1 MAAQYDAGAA
11 VCFMRRRINAQ
22 EGGIEYMN
30 GNGNFQDTPAVS
42 GSRRPTGSILFIA
55 YLLILILSAGWILL
69 TIHPN
74 IPKREE
80 TEARPAVNDL
90 SRRLDLVANNLKS
103 DALSD
108 IVYIRKQYRIPE
120 DSSVAPLPAE
130 SGFGETADPAVI
142 QAVIDN
148 ASELLEGQHFVWTQ
162 DRHFFSGSTI
172 KYYSDDT
179 ILAIVW
185 KEKVGNR
192 VLTFAEVKVADGS
205 QLRRAL
211 AGDSYSSSIQ
221 LKASDMAKAV
231 NAVVAINGDFYAF
244 RKAGV
249 VVYKRNLFRF
259 SPSSLDTCF
268 FTASGDMLFSHAKE
282 LTSPEETEKYIQDND
297 IIFSTSFGPILVEN
311 GEIYHTEYYPVGEIS
326 NIYARSAIGKI
337 DNLHYLLMVT
347 STETAASGMRA
358 SDAARIMYDNG
369 CYMAYELDGGQT
381 AVIVFNGS
389 PANKIVFGSE
399 RTMSDIVYFASAIPN
414 TGD

>member
-1 MAAQYDAGAA
+1 MPTDAN
-11 VCFMRRRINAQ
+11 MQNPSHT
-22 EGGIEYMN
+22 
-30 GNGNFQDTPAVS
+30 DTRKSV
-42 GSRRPTGSILFIA
+42 TILLFIV
-55 YLLILILSAGWILL
+55 YSLILIISTAWILFS
-69 TIHPN
+69 IHPD
-74 IPKREE
+74 IPERKTDHAE
-80 TEARPAVNDL
+80 TSVNDL
-90 SRRLDLVANNLKS
+90 SQHLDLTAYNLKS

-108 IVYIRKQYRIPE
+108 IVYIRKQYKIPE
-120 DSSVAPLPAE
+120 DSSTAPVPDK
-130 SGFGETADPAVI
+130 SRFGETSDPAFV
-142 QAVIDN
+142 QAVIDDS
-148 ASELLEGQHFVWTQ
+148 SELLEGQHFAWNQ
-162 DRHFFSGSTI
+162 DRHFFAGSKI
-172 KYYSDDT
+172 SYYSDDT
-179 ILAIVW
+179 ILAVTW

-244 RKAGV
+244 RKLGV
-249 VVYKRNLFRF
+249 VVYKRNLYRF

-268 FTASGDMLFSHAKE
+268 FTASGDMIFSHAKK
-282 LTSPEETEKYIQDND
+282 LHSSEETEKFIADND

-326 NIYARSAIGKI
+326 NIYARSAIGLI

-347 STETAASGMRA
+347 SSETATSGMRA
-358 SDAARIMYDNG
+358 SDAAKIMHDNG

-381 AVIVFNGS
+381 AVIVFNGV

-399 RTMSDIVYFASAIPN
+399 RTMSDIVYFASAIPS